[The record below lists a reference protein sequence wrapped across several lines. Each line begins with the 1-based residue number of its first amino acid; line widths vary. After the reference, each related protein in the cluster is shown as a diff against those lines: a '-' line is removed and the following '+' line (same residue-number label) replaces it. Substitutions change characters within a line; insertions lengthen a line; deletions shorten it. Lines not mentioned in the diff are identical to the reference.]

1 MQAVRK
7 YIQTYLLLISFFVVS
22 MILVYSIPNDWI
34 QKQNIISNETL
45 RSEGEYPTYLYGTN
59 AVMLDNY
66 TDSYMINKA
75 YVEDS
80 TNPIYDAMY
89 AENYARYWHGYQV
102 VLRPLMTVFSYQ
114 QIRYINSFLLLG
126 LMSLLIA
133 KLYKVSGLKIAL
145 PLFLGLS
152 ACYFIIIPASLQFS
166 SVFYIAT
173 IAGILIV
180 NKRNTT
186 KQFDLNIFF
195 FVVGSITNFVDYL
208 TVPMITLGIPLLI
221 YLGLKANAD
230 EHFTFKEI
238 FFYSLSW
245 ILGYAFTWIAKW
257 AIGSLVLQ
265 RNIFL
270 EAFEAVLFR
279 TGSDLT
285 YRFEAILTNFNLMFL
300 NQGNKIGL
308 VWMLAIAVL
317 LIMLIIKHHDIKA
330 NLKLLLVAFYPYVWY
345 FVLSNHSMIHCW
357 FTYRL
362 QLVTIFSIFVFFGF
376 TIDFSYYR
384 KVLTQLKV
392 SIKKIISR

>member
-1 MQAVRK
+1 MQTLKK
-7 YIQTYLLLISFFVVS
+7 YSRTYLSLIILFTVL
-22 MILVYSIPNDWI
+22 MTLVYLIPNSLVE
-34 QKQNIISNETL
+34 KQNSLSNIVL
-45 RSEGEYPTYLYGTN
+45 NIEGEYPNYLYGTV
-59 AVMLDNY
+59 AAMLDNH
-66 TDSYMINKA
+66 TDSHMINKA
-75 YVEDS
+75 YVEENI
-80 TNPIYDAMY
+80 NPLYDAMD
-89 AENYARYWHGYQV
+89 AEGYARYWHGYQI
-102 VLRPLMTVFSYQ
+102 VLRPLMTVFSYR

-300 NQGNKIGL
+300 NQGNRVGL
-308 VWMLAIAVL
+308 IWIL
-317 LIMLIIKHHDIKA
+317 LIAGLMILFIFHHQNVKA
-330 NLKLLLVAFYPYVWY
+330 NLNLLPIAVYPYIWY
-345 FVLSNHSMIHCW
+345 FVLSNHSMIHYW

-362 QLVTIFSIFVFFGF
+362 QLITIFSVILFFALS
-376 TIDFSYYR
+376 IDFDYY
-384 KVLTQLKV
+384 KGSLQKV
-392 SIKKIISR
+392 SIKIKK